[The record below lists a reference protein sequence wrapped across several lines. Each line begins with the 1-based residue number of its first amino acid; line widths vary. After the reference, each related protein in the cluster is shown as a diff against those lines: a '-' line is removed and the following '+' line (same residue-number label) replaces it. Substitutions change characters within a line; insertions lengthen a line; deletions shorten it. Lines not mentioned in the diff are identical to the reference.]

1 MPPPRRRQT
10 GLILRRVITGVVI
23 VAVGIPAL
31 AAAYGAWVLLQSR
44 PTLEGAQTLTGLS
57 APVQV
62 VRDAGGVPTITAASR
77 LDLARALGFVHG
89 QERFFQMD
97 LLRRVGAGE
106 LSALVGS
113 DALRI
118 DRKLRI
124 HRFRARAAAVLAGF
138 TPAERALLDA
148 YTQGVNAGLAALGHK
163 PWEYAL
169 LRMAPQPWVPADTL
183 LVTYAMYIDLQPFNP
198 DEQLQSA
205 AAIATLGPDMAAFLY
220 PKGVPADAPL
230 DGSHFPDPPIP
241 ASRMPSAAATQVAA
255 PPPAP
260 GSNNVAVAGRLS
272 ATGGAIVENDMH
284 LSLEVPDIW
293 FRARLVM
300 PGALDLVGV
309 TLPGIPFVTVGS
321 NTRIAWAFT
330 DSYIESGD
338 AVVIE
343 TLAGDP
349 TQYKTPDGPRK
360 FQTDVEQIC
369 VAHGACEDLTI
380 HETIWGPV
388 MAQDMAGHPVVWRWM
403 AHDANA
409 VGLAGF
415 IQLEQAGSVR
425 QALDA
430 AHQAGLP
437 DENFVVGD
445 RDGHLAWTVIGQ
457 VPRRAGLDDQLP
469 HSWADGTHGWHG
481 YLAPSEIPEIVDPPQ
496 GRLWTANA
504 RVVGGKA
511 YETLGNGGYIGPD
524 RARALHDDL
533 FARDRFAEPDVLA
546 IATDARAH
554 ALDPWQAVMKQAVA
568 AASGDARIAAMAPYV
583 ADWGGSAVPGS
594 VGYRLVRAF
603 RDQVISRIYGG
614 LGAALGSQLG
624 QDVPTG
630 QNADWPCLRL
640 LAARPPGL
648 VPPPLAS
655 WDQVT
660 ALALVGVADQV
671 AGGGGLAAFTWGVR
685 NHVGIHH
692 PLARA
697 VPLLGWLTDPPD
709 VPVAGDGLVPRVVVP
724 GFGASERLV
733 VSPGHEDRAIF
744 DMPVGQSDNPLSPY
758 YLAGEQA
765 WVAGTA
771 TPLLPGPAQWRLSLV
786 P

>member
-1 MPPPRRRQT
+1 MPSPRRRQT
-10 GLILRRVITGVVI
+10 GRLLRRVLAGAGLLMAVVL
-23 VAVGIPAL
+23 VSAL
-31 AAAYGAWVLLQSR
+31 GFGTWVLLQSR
-44 PTLEGAQTLTGLS
+44 PVLAGALQLPGLS
-57 APVQV
+57 AAVQV
-62 VRDAGGVPTITAASR
+62 VRDAGGVPTLTGGSR
-77 LDLARALGFVHG
+77 VDLARALGFVHA

-106 LSALVGS
+106 LSALVGA
-113 DALRI
+113 DALPI

-124 HRFRARAAAVLAGF
+124 HRFRARAAAVLAGLT
-138 TPAERALLDA
+138 TPERVLLDA
-148 YTQGVNAGLAALGHK
+148 YTDGVNAGLAALGHA
-163 PWEYAL
+163 PWEYTP
-169 LRMAPQPWVPADTL
+169 LRVTPRKWLPVDSL
-183 LVTYAMYIDLQPFNP
+183 LVVYAMYFDLQAFDPA
-198 DEQLQSA
+198 EQLQSA
-205 AAIATLGPDMAAFLY
+205 AAVATLGPDMAAFLY

-241 ASRMPSAAATQVAA
+241 ASRNPSAAATQVST

-260 GSNNVAVAGRLS
+260 GSNNFAVAGRLS

-293 FRARLVM
+293 FRARLVV
-300 PGALDLVGV
+300 PNALDLVGV
-309 TLPGIPFVTVGS
+309 TLPGVPFLVVGS
-321 NTRIAWAFT
+321 NTHVAWAFT

-343 TLAGDP
+343 TLAGDA
-349 TQYKTPDGPRK
+349 TQYKTPDGPK
-360 FQTDVEQIC
+360 PFQTVVETIC
-369 VAHGACEDLTI
+369 AAHGACEDLTI

-403 AHDANA
+403 AHDSNA
-409 VGLAGF
+409 VRLAGN
-415 IQLEQAGSVR
+415 IALEQAGNVR

-457 VPRRAGLDDQLP
+457 VPRRVGLDDQLP
-469 HSWADGTHGWHG
+469 HSWADGAHGWHG
-481 YLAPSEIPEIVDPPQ
+481 YLSPAEIPEVVDPAD
-496 GRLWTANA
+496 GRLWSANA
-504 RVVGGKA
+504 RVVGGAA
-511 YETLGNGGYIGPD
+511 YETIGNGGYTGPE

-533 FARDRFAEPDVLA
+533 FARDRFAEADMLA

-568 AASGDARIAAMAPYV
+568 AAAGDARIAAMAPYV
-583 ADWGGSAVPGS
+583 ADWGGSAVPDA

-603 RDQVISRIYGG
+603 QGQVIKRVYGG
-614 LGAALGSQLG
+614 LGAPLGSQLG
-624 QDVPTG
+624 KEVPVG
-630 QNADWPCLRL
+630 QVPDWPCLRL

-655 WDQVT
+655 WDQLT
-660 ALALVGVADQV
+660 SLALVGVADEV
-671 AGGGGLAAFTWGVR
+671 AAGGGLAAYRWGVR

-697 VPLLGWLTDPPD
+697 VPMLGWLTDPPD
-709 VPVAGDGLVPRVVVP
+709 VPVAGDGLVPRVAVP
-724 GFGASERLV
+724 GFGASERMV

-758 YLAGEQA
+758 YLAGHDA
-765 WVAGTA
+765 WVSGAA
-771 TPLLPGPAQWRLSLV
+771 TPLLPGAERWRLRLM

>member
-1 MPPPRRRQT
+1 MPTPRRRQT
-10 GLILRRVITGVVI
+10 GRVLRRVLTGIVVVVI
-23 VAVGIPAL
+23 AVPAL
-31 AAAYGAWVLLQSR
+31 AAGYGAWVLLQSR
-44 PTLEGAQTLTGLS
+44 PVLDGTLSLAGLS

-62 VRDAGGVPTITAASR
+62 VRDAGGVPTLTGANRA
-77 LDLARALGFVHG
+77 DLARALGFVHA

-106 LSALVGS
+106 LSALVGAQ
-113 DALRI
+113 ALPL

-124 HRFRARAAAVLAGF
+124 HRFRARAAAVLAGL
-138 TPAERALLDA
+138 TPAERTLLDA
-148 YTQGVNAGLAALGHK
+148 YTDGVNAGLAALAHA
-163 PWEYAL
+163 PWEYTP
-169 LRMAPQPWVPADTL
+169 LRVSPQKWLPADTL
-183 LVTYAMYIDLQPFNP
+183 LVVYAMYFDLQTFNP
-198 DEQLQSA
+198 GDQLQSA

-241 ASRMPSAAATQVAA
+241 ATRRPSAAATQVVT

-260 GSNNVAVAGRLS
+260 GSNNFAVAGRLS
-272 ATGGAIVENDMH
+272 ETGGAIVENDMH

-293 FRARLVM
+293 FRARMVQ

-309 TLPGIPFVTVGS
+309 TLPGVPFLVVGS
-321 NTRIAWAFT
+321 NTRVAWAFT
-330 DSYIESGD
+330 DSYIETGD

-343 TLAGDP
+343 TLAGDA
-349 TQYKTPDGPRK
+349 TQYKTPDGPRP
-360 FQTDVEQIC
+360 FQTVVETIC
-369 VAHGACEDLTI
+369 AAHGACEDLTI

-388 MAQDMAGHPVVWRWM
+388 MAQDLAGHPVVWRWM

-409 VGLAGF
+409 VRLAGS
-415 IQLEQAGSVR
+415 IALEQATTVR

-445 RDGHLAWTVIGQ
+445 WDGHVAWTVIGQ
-457 VPRRAGLDDQLP
+457 VPRRVGLDDQLP

-481 YLAPSEIPEIVDPPQ
+481 YLSPAEIPEIVDPAD
-496 GRLWTANA
+496 GRLWSANA
-504 RVVGGKA
+504 RVVGGAA
-511 YETLGNGGYIGPD
+511 YETLGNGGYVGPE

-533 FARDRFAEPDVLA
+533 FARDRFAEADLLT
-546 IATDARAH
+546 IATDGRAH
-554 ALDPWQAVMKQAVA
+554 ALDPWQAVMKQAIA
-568 AASGDARIAAMAPYV
+568 AAAGDARIAAMAPYV
-583 ADWGGSAVPGS
+583 ADWGGAAVPDS

-603 RDQVISRIYGG
+603 RGQVIKRVYGG
-614 LGAALGSQLG
+614 LGAALGTQLG
-624 QDVPTG
+624 AEVPVG
-630 QNADWPCLRL
+630 EVPDWPCLRL

-648 VPPPLAS
+648 VPPPLVS

-660 ALALVGVADQV
+660 SLALVGVADEV
-671 AGGGGLAAFTWGVR
+671 AAGGGLAAYKWGVR

-697 VPLLGWLTDPPD
+697 VPVLGWLTDPPD
-709 VPVAGDGLVPRVVVP
+709 VPVAGDGLVPRVAVP
-724 GFGASERLV
+724 GFGASERMV

-758 YLAGEQA
+758 YLAGQAA
-765 WVAGTA
+765 WVSGTA
-771 TPLLPGPAQWRLSLV
+771 TPLLPGAARWRLSLM